1 MISAT
6 KAPTIAVRALARL
19 VASTAAFQTLVG
31 AEGENAAAK
40 EADALNH
47 VYWQEADD
55 RLDEEDENGA
65 MVHPRPRAIISD
77 HQEEEDNRGT
87 AEWVT
92 TASLTLTIEAPEPE
106 TISGGDPGEI
116 RDRYDW
122 WSEVHGALK
131 QQMRDNIPA
140 APHERLNVQRF
151 RLIGYGEVRFEEPTP
166 FFDVCWQC
174 DYFG

>member
-1 MISAT
+1 MIAAT

-31 AEGENAAAK
+31 ATGENAAAK

-55 RLDEEDENGA
+55 RLDEEDDEGA

-77 HQEEEDNRGT
+77 HQFSRRNTGSASWITE
-87 AEWVT
+87 
-92 TASLTLTIEAPEPE
+92 ASLVLTIEAAEPA

-122 WSEVHGALK
+122 WSEVHGDVVAAMEANKETAPDRYL
-131 QQMRDNIPA
+131 NIVA
-140 APHERLNVQRF
+140 YTLLGA
-151 RLIGYGEVRFEEPTP
+151 GEVRLEEPAP
-166 FFDVCWQC
+166 FFEAGYQFH
-174 DYFG
+174 YF